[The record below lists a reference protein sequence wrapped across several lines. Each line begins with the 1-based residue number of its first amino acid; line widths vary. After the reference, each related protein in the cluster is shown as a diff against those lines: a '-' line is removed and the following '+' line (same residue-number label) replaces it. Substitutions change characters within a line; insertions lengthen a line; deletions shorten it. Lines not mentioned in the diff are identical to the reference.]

1 MTDENTKTTE
11 ATTAAES
18 TPEATSAAS
27 DKTPEQIQTEKEAKE
42 LKKKQKEEAKAA
54 NKAAR
59 EAKKLE
65 RLRAR
70 QEEQAKKNEF
80 VKDPNDPCA
89 DKFGELPL
97 NRSQCD
103 PEIRFTK
110 KYVAVKD
117 IDEKLENQEV
127 RIRARVH
134 NSRSKGKMCFIVA
147 RENYATVQCMLFVG
161 DTISKGMVTFS
172 SKIPRESI
180 IEIVAT
186 ATKPDREI
194 DGCSQQ
200 MELQVKEI
208 WCVNK
213 SVPILP
219 FQLEDA
225 SRIVLDQKA
234 EDKPA
239 AKDDEETKDGEAM
252 PVVRQD
258 VRLNNRIIDLRV
270 PTNQAIFRLQSGVCQ
285 IYREFMLSR
294 GFVEIHSPKL
304 IGGAS
309 EGGANVFK
317 LKYFEQDACL
327 AQSPQL
333 YKQMALCGDL

>member
-1 MTDENTKTTE
+1 
-11 ATTAAES
+11 
-18 TPEATSAAS
+18 
-27 DKTPEQIQTEKEAKE
+27 
-42 LKKKQKEEAKAA
+42 
-54 NKAAR
+54 
-59 EAKKLE
+59 
-65 RLRAR
+65 
-70 QEEQAKKNEF
+70 
-80 VKDPNDPCA
+80 
-89 DKFGELPL
+89 
-97 NRSQCD
+97 
-103 PEIRFTK
+103 
-110 KYVAVKD
+110 
-117 IDEKLENQEV
+117 
-127 RIRARVH
+127 
-134 NSRSKGKMCFIVA
+134 MCFIVA
-147 RENYATVQCMLFVG
+147 REGYATVQCMLFVG
-161 DTISKGMVTFS
+161 ETISKGMVTFS

-294 GFVEIHSPKL
+294 DFIEIHSPKL

-333 YKQMALCGDL
+333 YK